1 MKSFLKH
8 LAGENIFFL
17 SLCVLFFALA
27 GVLLLT
33 QDKGD
38 LVLFFSARRTRFLD
52 LIFRYGT
59 MLGEF
64 LGYILVFVFLL
75 AYRMRYALGTIL
87 LGLFSILSSWLL
99 KQVFNAPRPLAFFRD
114 LDRLGEL
121 TFVAGENVHD
131 WFGFPSG
138 HTLGAFALFSYLAFL
153 LPAKRWT
160 GPACFLLALMVGISR
175 IYLVQH
181 FLVDVYF
188 GALFGLLLGAA
199 LYGAV
204 QPWKGKKRL
213 WLDQSLPTL
222 AQRISKGN

>member
-8 LAGENIFFL
+8 LAGENILFL
-17 SLCVLFFALA
+17 SLCALFFVL
-27 GVLLLT
+27 GGLLLISLE
-33 QDKGD
+33 KGD
-38 LVLFFSARRTRFLD
+38 MVLFFSARRTRLLD
-52 LIFRYGT
+52 LFFRYGT

-75 AYRMRYALGTIL
+75 AYRMRYALGTLL
-87 LGLFSILSSWLL
+87 LGLLSILSSWLL
-99 KQVFNAPRPLAFFRD
+99 KQFFNAPRPRAFFRE

-153 LPAKRWT
+153 LPAKWWT
-160 GPACFLLALMVGISR
+160 GPVCFLLALMVGISR

-188 GALFGLLLGAA
+188 GALFGLFLGGA
-199 LYGAV
+199 LFGFV
-204 QPWKGKKRL
+204 QPRKGEGRP
-213 WLDQSLPTL
+213 WLDQSLAGL
-222 AQRISKGN
+222 AQGQKKVP